1 MRVLIVDDEPLA
13 RQRLRHLL
21 AEIPGTEVVGEC
33 GDGTDAA
40 RAIGDLAPDVVLLD
54 VQMREMG
61 GFALVDA
68 VGAGRMPP
76 VVFVTAHDQFA
87 LRAFDVSAVDYL
99 LKPVQAPQLAR
110 ALQRAAERR
119 RATDPALRG
128 NLRALLETVQT
139 MLGEPAAAPAAAS
152 PASETPPVPPGIV
165 AFSDVVVD
173 LRAHAVHRHGVAV
186 ALSPRGYALLATLV
200 TRPGEVITRAQLLRE
215 IWGYSSDVMSRTVD
229 MHIME
234 LRRKLEVDPASPR
247 HFTPCGR
254 PGIASRRGS
263 RARVVARASGRGV
276 PPTGSAATRPS
287 RGDHP
292 ARSVDGT

>member
-119 RATDPALRG
+119 RVTDPALRG
-128 NLRALLETVQT
+128 NLRALLETVRT
-139 MLGEPAAAPAAAS
+139 MLGETPAAAAAS
-152 PASETPPVPPGIV
+152 AAPERPPVPPGVV

-173 LRAHAVHRHGVAV
+173 LRAHAVHRGGAAV
-186 ALSPRGYALLATLV
+186 ALSPRGYALLAALV
-200 TRPGEVITRAQLLRE
+200 TRPDEVITRAQLLRE

-234 LRRKLEVDPASPR
+234 LRRKLEVDASNPR
-247 HFTPCGR
+247 HFHTVRKAGYRFTPG
-254 PGIASRRGS
+254 
-263 RARVVARASGRGV
+263 
-276 PPTGSAATRPS
+276 
-287 RGDHP
+287 
-292 ARSVDGT
+292 

>member
-1 MRVLIVDDEPLA
+1 MTAPLPLRVLIVDDEPLA

-21 AEIPGTEVVGEC
+21 AEIPGTEIVGEC

-40 RAIGDLAPDVVLLD
+40 KAIPESAPDVVLLD

-61 GFALVDA
+61 GFALVETI
-68 VGAGRMPP
+68 GAERMPP

-99 LKPVQAPQLAR
+99 LKPVQTPQLAR

-119 RATDPALRG
+119 RLKDPALHDHLR
-128 NLRALLETVQT
+128 NLLATVQT
-139 MLGEPAAAPAAAS
+139 MLGEGGPRPAAETTPAQAS
-152 PASETPPVPPGIV
+152 VV

-173 LRAHAVHRHGVAV
+173 LRAHTVHRDGAV
-186 ALSPRGYALLATLV
+186 VSLSPRGFALLATLV
-200 TRPGEVITRAQLLRE
+200 TKPGEVVTRAQLLQE

-234 LRRKLEVDPASPR
+234 LRRKLEADPTNPR
-247 HFTPCGR
+247 HFQTVR
-254 PGIASRRGS
+254 K
-263 RARVVARASGRGV
+263 
-276 PPTGSAATRPS
+276 TGYRFTR
-287 RGDHP
+287 
-292 ARSVDGT
+292 

>member
-128 NLRALLETVQT
+128 NLRALLETVRT
-139 MLGEPAAAPAAAS
+139 MLGEAPAAPASAGS
-152 PASETPPVPPGIV
+152 ASERPPVPPGTVTFADV
-165 AFSDVVVD
+165 ASTC
-173 LRAHAVHRHGVAV
+173 APTPCTAA
-186 ALSPRGYALLATLV
+186 
-200 TRPGEVITRAQLLRE
+200 
-215 IWGYSSDVMSRTVD
+215 
-229 MHIME
+229 
-234 LRRKLEVDPASPR
+234 ASPSR
-247 HFTPCGR
+247 CLPAGTRC
-254 PGIASRRGS
+254 SRRWSRGRARSS
-263 RARVVARASGRGV
+263 RARSCC
-276 PPTGSAATRPS
+276 
-287 RGDHP
+287 
-292 ARSVDGT
+292 ARSGGTPRT

>member
-1 MRVLIVDDEPLA
+1 MTLRVLIVDDEPLA

-40 RAIGDLAPDVVLLD
+40 KAIGDLAPDVVLLD
-54 VQMREMG
+54 VQMREMD

-68 VGAGRMPP
+68 IGADRMPP

-99 LKPVQAPQLAR
+99 LKPVQTPQLAR

-119 RATDPALRG
+119 RATNPALHG
-128 NLRALLETVQT
+128 NLRALLETVRT
-139 MLGEPAAAPAAAS
+139 MLGETAAAPPAATLAPES
-152 PASETPPVPPGIV
+152 SVQSGIV
-165 AFSDVVVD
+165 TFSDVVVD
-173 LRAHAVHRHGVAV
+173 LRAHTVHRNGVAV

-200 TRPGEVITRAQLLRE
+200 ARPGEVITRAQLLRE
-215 IWGYSSDVMSRTVD
+215 VWGYSSDVMSRTVD

-234 LRRKLEVDPASPR
+234 LRRKLEADPANPR
-247 HFTPCGR
+247 HFQTVRKTGYR
-254 PGIASRRGS
+254 FT
-263 RARVVARASGRGV
+263 RA
-276 PPTGSAATRPS
+276 
-287 RGDHP
+287 
-292 ARSVDGT
+292 

>member
-1 MRVLIVDDEPLA
+1 MTGLRVLIVDDEPLA

-21 AEIPGTEVVGEC
+21 AEIPGAEVVGEC
-33 GDGTDAA
+33 GDGTEAA
-40 RAIGDLAPDVVLLD
+40 NAIAELAPDVVLLD

-68 VGAGRMPP
+68 IGADRMPP

-99 LKPVQAPQLAR
+99 LKPVQTPQLAR

-119 RATDPALRG
+119 RARDPALHG
-128 NLRALLETVQT
+128 NLRALLETVRT
-139 MLGEPAAAPAAAS
+139 MLGDTPAAPSVATRSVAT
-152 PASETPPVPPGIV
+152 PASESSSVQSGIV

-173 LRAHAVHRHGVAV
+173 LRAHTVHRNGVAI

-200 TRPGEVITRAQLLRE
+200 TRPDEVITRSQLLRE

-234 LRRKLEVDPASPR
+234 LRRKLELDPANPR
-247 HFTPCGR
+247 HFCTVRKTGYR
-254 PGIASRRGS
+254 FTRG
-263 RARVVARASGRGV
+263 
-276 PPTGSAATRPS
+276 
-287 RGDHP
+287 
-292 ARSVDGT
+292 

>member
-1 MRVLIVDDEPLA
+1 MTAMRVLIVDDEPLA

-99 LKPVQAPQLAR
+99 LKPVQTPQLAR

-128 NLRALLETVQT
+128 NLRALLETVKA
-139 MLGEPAAAPAAAS
+139 MLGETAAAPAAAT
-152 PASETPPVPPGIV
+152 PAAEGAPVQPGIV
-165 AFSDVVVD
+165 TFSDVVVD
-173 LRAHAVHRHGVAV
+173 LRAHTVHRDGVAV

-200 TRPGEVITRAQLLRE
+200 ERPGEVFTRAQLLRE

-234 LRRKLEVDPASPR
+234 LRRKLEVDPANPR
-247 HFTPCGR
+247 HFQTVRKTGYR
-254 PGIASRRGS
+254 FTRG
-263 RARVVARASGRGV
+263 
-276 PPTGSAATRPS
+276 
-287 RGDHP
+287 
-292 ARSVDGT
+292 

>member
-1 MRVLIVDDEPLA
+1 MTVMRVLIVDDEPLA

-33 GDGTDAA
+33 GDGTDAVK
-40 RAIGDLAPDVVLLD
+40 AIGDLAPDVILLD

-68 VGAGRMPP
+68 LGAGHVPP

-99 LKPVQAPQLAR
+99 LKPVQTPQLAR

-119 RATDPALRG
+119 RATDPALHG
-128 NLRALLETVQT
+128 NLRALLETLRS
-139 MLGEPAAAPAAAS
+139 MLGETAAAPTAAT
-152 PASETPPVPPGIV
+152 PASESSPVQPGIV
-165 AFSDVVVD
+165 TFSDVVVD
-173 LRAHAVHRHGVAV
+173 LRAHTVHRNGVAI

-200 TRPGEVITRAQLLRE
+200 TRPDEVITRSQLLRE

-234 LRRKLEVDPASPR
+234 LRRKLEVDPTNPR
-247 HFTPCGR
+247 HFCTVRKTGYR
-254 PGIASRRGS
+254 FTRG
-263 RARVVARASGRGV
+263 
-276 PPTGSAATRPS
+276 
-287 RGDHP
+287 
-292 ARSVDGT
+292 

>member
-1 MRVLIVDDEPLA
+1 MTGMRVLIVDDEPLA

-40 RAIGDLAPDVVLLD
+40 AAIGELAPDVVLLD

-68 VGAGRMPP
+68 VGAGHMPP

-99 LKPVQAPQLAR
+99 LKPVQTPQLAR
-110 ALQRAAERR
+110 ALRRAAERR

-128 NLRALLETVQT
+128 NLQALLETVRS
-139 MLGEPAAAPAAAS
+139 MLGETAPAPAAAAPSSERS
-152 PASETPPVPPGIV
+152 PTQPGIV
-165 AFSDVVVD
+165 TFADVVVD
-173 LRAHAVHRHGVAV
+173 LRAHTVRRNDVAV

-200 TRPGEVITRAQLLRE
+200 ARPGEVVTRSQLLRE

-234 LRRKLEVDPASPR
+234 LRRKLETDPANPR
-247 HFTPCGR
+247 HFQTVRKTGYR
-254 PGIASRRGS
+254 FTRG
-263 RARVVARASGRGV
+263 
-276 PPTGSAATRPS
+276 
-287 RGDHP
+287 
-292 ARSVDGT
+292 

>member
-1 MRVLIVDDEPLA
+1 MTAMRVLIVDDEPLA

-21 AEIPGTEVVGEC
+21 AELPGTEVVGEC

-40 RAIGDLAPDVVLLD
+40 GAIAELEPDVVLLD

-68 VGAGRMPP
+68 MGAGNMPP

-99 LKPVQAPQLAR
+99 LKPVQMPQLAR
-110 ALQRAAERR
+110 ALERAAERR

-128 NLRALLETVQT
+128 NLRALLETVRT
-139 MLGEPAAAPAAAS
+139 MLGETTAGSPAGAPAGTGSAAPAAERP
-152 PASETPPVPPGIV
+152 PAQRGLVT
-165 AFSDVVVD
+165 FSDVVVD
-173 LRAHAVHRHGVAV
+173 LRAQSVHRNGVPI

-234 LRRKLEVDPASPR
+234 LRRKLELDPGNPR
-247 HFTPCGR
+247 HFRTVR
-254 PGIASRRGS
+254 K
-263 RARVVARASGRGV
+263 SGYRF
-276 PPTGSAATRPS
+276 TRE
-287 RGDHP
+287 
-292 ARSVDGT
+292 

>member
-1 MRVLIVDDEPLA
+1 MTTMRVLIVDDEPLA

-21 AEIPGTEVVGEC
+21 AEIAGTEVVGEC

-61 GFALVDA
+61 GFALVEA
-68 VGAGRMPP
+68 VGADRMPP

-99 LKPVQAPQLAR
+99 LKPVQTPQLAR

-119 RATDPALRG
+119 RATDPALHG
-128 NLRALLETVQT
+128 HLRALLETVQT
-139 MLGEPAAAPAAAS
+139 MLGETAAPAA
-152 PASETPPVPPGIV
+152 PPTTLPVPERAPAPPSLV
-165 AFSDVVVD
+165 TFADVVVD
-173 LRAHAVHRHGVAV
+173 LRAHTVHRGGAAV
-186 ALSPRGYALLATLV
+186 ALSPRGFALLSTLV
-200 TRPGEVITRAQLLRE
+200 RRPGEVVTRAELLRE

-234 LRRKLEVDPASPR
+234 LRRKLEVDPANPR
-247 HFTPCGR
+247 HFLTVRKSGYR
-254 PGIASRRGS
+254 FERGE
-263 RARVVARASGRGV
+263 
-276 PPTGSAATRPS
+276 
-287 RGDHP
+287 
-292 ARSVDGT
+292 

>member
-1 MRVLIVDDEPLA
+1 MTALRVLIVDDEPLA

-33 GDGTDAA
+33 GDGTEAA
-40 RAIGDLAPDVVLLD
+40 AAISDLSPDVVLLD

-68 VGAGRMPP
+68 IGADRMPP

-99 LKPVQAPQLAR
+99 LKPVQTPQLAR

-119 RATDPALRG
+119 RATDPALHG
-128 NLRALLETVQT
+128 NLRALLDTLRT
-139 MLGEPAAAPAAAS
+139 MLGETAAAPTAS
-152 PASETPPVPPGIV
+152 PASEKPAVQPSVVT
-165 AFSDVVVD
+165 FSDVVVD
-173 LRAHAVHRHGVAV
+173 LRAHTVHRNGVAV

-200 TRPGEVITRAQLLRE
+200 ARPGEVISRSQLLRE

-234 LRRKLEVDPASPR
+234 LRRKLEVDPANPR
-247 HFTPCGR
+247 HFCTVRKTGYR
-254 PGIASRRGS
+254 FTRG
-263 RARVVARASGRGV
+263 
-276 PPTGSAATRPS
+276 
-287 RGDHP
+287 
-292 ARSVDGT
+292 

>member
-1 MRVLIVDDEPLA
+1 MTALRVLIVDDEPLA

-40 RAIGDLAPDVVLLD
+40 AAINELSPDVVLLD

-68 VGAGRMPP
+68 IGPERMPP

-99 LKPVQAPQLAR
+99 LKPVQTPQLAR

-119 RATDPALRG
+119 RATDPALHG
-128 NLRALLETVQT
+128 NLRALLETLRT
-139 MLGEPAAAPAAAS
+139 MLGETAAVSPTTAPGLERSGS
-152 PASETPPVPPGIV
+152 PVQPSVVT
-165 AFSDVVVD
+165 FSDVVVD
-173 LRAHAVHRHGVAV
+173 LRAHTVHRNGVAV

-200 TRPGEVITRAQLLRE
+200 TRPGEVITRSQLLRE

-234 LRRKLEVDPASPR
+234 LRRKLEVDPANPR
-247 HFTPCGR
+247 HFCTVRKTGYR
-254 PGIASRRGS
+254 FTRG
-263 RARVVARASGRGV
+263 
-276 PPTGSAATRPS
+276 
-287 RGDHP
+287 
-292 ARSVDGT
+292 